1 MDELIGG
8 CAPGWELDDPPYLK
22 PLGFTSLT
30 AQELI
35 ASGRAPM
42 LRVTAEHNM
51 VNNHPVYS
59 ATEVNRLLQYAQRMR
74 DLADRLQ
81 AARVTSYSGSRSDAA
96 HVCCTS
102 HES

>member
-1 MDELIGG
+1 MDELIGD

-81 AARVTSYSGSRSDAA
+81 ARTRHIVQR
-96 HVCCTS
+96 
-102 HES
+102 ESI